1 MTKSDSRKLEKLLR
15 EQNCDPQREEK
26 KMEKELK

>member
-26 KMEKELK
+26 KWKRN